1 MCLHSLRPAGGWHTW
16 SPGRPR
22 SPPLWTTHPL
32 AVPAFPLVSA
42 KSMESISLAQKPVSQ
57 QHILG
62 PHIGVLGPRFKYTCT
77 LSDPACF
84 PRQTIMT
91 TMKRRQVSLARINS
105 HGQQRSD
112 VRRPA
117 LIPASC
123 QPSSTPE
130 VGRRG
135 EKTGLA
141 WVWSYF
147 LGKVPLRLWEGR
159 APGSLPPSPAPT
171 SLTRQAEQP
180 PAKLSLGENAS

>member
-1 MCLHSLRPAGGWHTW
+1 
-16 SPGRPR
+16 
-22 SPPLWTTHPL
+22 
-32 AVPAFPLVSA
+32 
-42 KSMESISLAQKPVSQ
+42 
-57 QHILG
+57 
-62 PHIGVLGPRFKYTCT
+62 
-77 LSDPACF
+77 
-84 PRQTIMT
+84 MT

-180 PAKLSLGENAS
+180 PAQLSLGENAS